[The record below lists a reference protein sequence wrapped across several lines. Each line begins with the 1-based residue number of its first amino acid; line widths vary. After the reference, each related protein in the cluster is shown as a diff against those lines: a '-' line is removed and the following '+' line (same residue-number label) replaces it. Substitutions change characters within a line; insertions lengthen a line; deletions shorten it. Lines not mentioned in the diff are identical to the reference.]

1 MSKTQDPQ
9 RCDPERELFG
19 DLYALSQI
27 LDTALKNADYVLGER
42 AAASLKYSEYGLEVQ
57 SDVKKA
63 LPEANPQL
71 IHLAM
76 ICEFYWRDFFFDH
89 PSMNITDLVSDIST
103 GVQMKKL
110 VLPYVFGGMLYE
122 RASRLF
128 IDMKDVLTPSE
139 TTSLLSDTPQGVFQ
153 MRSLVSGPLG
163 LLHSLQKRDYR
174 PRRSAP
180 LWHCA
185 DPSCSAIHVGR
196 FQETP
201 GPLKLVQQ
209 QLRSILR
216 LAGEPIPYQPAF
228 PG

>member
-110 VLPYVFGGMLYE
+110 VLPYVFGECCMRE
-122 RASRLF
+122 RA
-128 IDMKDVLTPSE
+128 
-139 TTSLLSDTPQGVFQ
+139 
-153 MRSLVSGPLG
+153 
-163 LLHSLQKRDYR
+163 DY
-174 PRRSAP
+174 
-180 LWHCA
+180 L
-185 DPSCSAIHVGR
+185 
-196 FQETP
+196 
-201 GPLKLVQQ
+201 
-209 QLRSILR
+209 
-216 LAGEPIPYQPAF
+216 
-228 PG
+228 